1 MLHRSAWIRSLSAVL
16 AWTAVTSVAALGT
29 WLSLAAV
36 LPVGSDRIDADTLVA
51 AETSSTPPPPPPTE
65 HPPTSSPEPDDPEPS
80 TSTPDPEPLSS
91 FPDEKETPEQHDGW
105 TWVSDDTYEGRFT
118 TEGGTAVVQV
128 NPDEA
133 VLISASP
140 AEGYTADIEQAQAD
154 HLLIYFFSAN
164 TEVVI
169 DTMWWDGP
177 YAEISTQS

>member
-1 MLHRSAWIRSLSAVL
+1 MLHRSAWIRSLTAVL
-16 AWTAVTSVAALGT
+16 AWSAVTSVAALGT

-36 LPVGSDRIDADTLVA
+36 LPVGSDRLDADTLVA
-51 AETSSTPPPPPPTE
+51 AEASSAPPPTE
-65 HPPTSSPEPDDPEPS
+65 APTTSSPEPEPDPT

-105 TWVSDDTYEGRFT
+105 TWVTENTYEGRFT

-140 AEGYTADIEQAQAD
+140 AEGYTADIDQAQAD
-154 HLLIYFFSAN
+154 RLLIYFSSSA